1 MQDKKLIKQ
10 IRAITKSVKYVPITN
25 YIYVS
30 NGDGYATNL
39 DMTLQFDTDLPN
51 GFYELIVDE
60 LVLAAVQPEED
71 FPTTMVDRRS
81 MPNVLITGQKVSSKD
96 ILELSK
102 CVSKNEL
109 SPAMTGIYFD
119 REYLAATDAHILRRI
134 DIGKEAIEDPFILPI
149 NQIVR
154 NVFSDYDEILIH
166 ANKEYAELETPGYS
180 LFVRL
185 IDATYPNYNA
195 VIPDAKNVVQA
206 YYLTSGEIN
215 EWAAYQKAIDSE
227 ILIVYKDNIPVLENI
242 DTSTT
247 KSFSSLQTAEVPDR
261 EADGLIMPVMV
272 NSDKENISDVLF
284 GFNSIKLKK
293 LIDGKNNIILGF
305 SEASRALLVWFEPKS
320 KPVKVKPNQWV
331 KTTPKDVPTIP
342 SESKS
347 NNSAIIKS
355 KVLWSNH

>member
-10 IRAITKSVKYVPITN
+10 IRAITKGNKYVPITN
-25 YIYVS
+25 YIHVS
-30 NGDGYATNL
+30 NGNGYATNL
-39 DMTLQFDTDLPN
+39 EMTLHFDTDLPN

-60 LVLAAVQPEED
+60 LVMVAVQPEED
-71 FPTTMVDRRS
+71 FPISMVDRRS
-81 MPNVLITGQKVSSKD
+81 MPSVLTTGQQVSSKD

-102 CVSKNEL
+102 CVAKDEL
-109 SPAMTGIYFD
+109 RPAWNGIYFD

-134 DIGKEAIEDPFILPI
+134 DIGKEAIEYPFILPI
-149 NQIVR
+149 NPIVR
-154 NVFSDYDEILIH
+154 NVFADYDEIYIH

-185 IDATYPNYNA
+185 IDAKYPNYNA
-195 VIPDAKNVVQA
+195 VIPDAKNVVHA

-215 EWAAYQKAIDSE
+215 EWATYQKAIATTC
-227 ILIVYKDNIPVLENI
+227 IFIKDNIPVLENI

-247 KSFSSLQTAEVPDR
+247 KSFSSLQTAKIPDR
-261 EADGLIMPVMV
+261 EADGLIMPIGITE
-272 NSDKENISDVLF
+272 DQGTF
-284 GFNSIKLKK
+284 GFNSILLKQ

-305 SEASRALLVWFEPKS
+305 SEANRALLVWFEPKS

-342 SESKS
+342 TVPTESKS
-347 NNSAIIKS
+347 DNSAIIKS
-355 KVLWSNH
+355 KVLWSNY